1 MRVMDRSRYVYILGS
16 DCYGTLYIGVTSD
29 LVRRVWQH
37 REGLAP
43 GFTKKYG
50 VKRLVWFETHGDIIA
65 AITREKQL
73 KKWKRAWKIELIQS
87 VNPEWRDLYDDF
99 TA

>member
-1 MRVMDRSRYVYILGS
+1 M
-16 DCYGTLYIGVTSD
+16 
-29 LVRRVWQH
+29 
-37 REGLAP
+37 
-43 GFTKKYG
+43 
-50 VKRLVWFETHGDIIA
+50 A

-99 TA
+99 TG